1 LPHETVLIST
11 LAICLLLAFAGGY
24 LAIRLKLPPLVGYLV
39 AGIVA
44 GPFTPGIVADP
55 KIAPELAEIG
65 VILLMFGVGMH
76 FSLGEL
82 FAVRG
87 VAIPGAIAQIVVATG
102 LGLGVAHLWGW
113 SLGGGIVFGLALS
126 VASTVVLLRGLEPH
140 GGATTPEGRIAVGW
154 LIVED
159 LLIVVLLVLLPSLAG
174 TGEENVWTSLFATLG
189 KLATFVVLMLVLGP
203 KVFPWVLHQ
212 VSRTGSRELFTL
224 AVITVSLGVT
234 YLAAH
239 LFGVSFALGAFCAG
253 VVVNGSHLSERA
265 AADIKPFEDAFAALF
280 FVAVGMLFDPRVLV
294 NEPLRVLAVVAI
306 IMVGKSLAAYG
317 IVRLLK
323 QSKRTALTVS
333 AALAQIGEFSFILI
347 GLGVALKLLPEEA
360 QSLVLAGA
368 MISIMLNQLM
378 FRFAGSVRSAPA
390 QHVEG

>member
-1 LPHETVLIST
+1 MPHETVLIST
-11 LAICLLLAFAGGY
+11 LAICLVLAFAGGY
-24 LAIRLKLPPLVGYLV
+24 LAFRVKLPPLVGYLV

-82 FAVRG
+82 FAVRA
-87 VAIPGAIAQIVVATG
+87 VAIPGAIAQIVVATA

-113 SLGGGIVFGLALS
+113 SVGGGIVFGLSLS
-126 VASTVVLLRGLEPH
+126 VASTVVLLRGLEPQ

-159 LLIVVLLVLLPSLAG
+159 LLVVVLLVLLPSLAG
-174 TGEENVWTSLFATLG
+174 TGSSNLVTELFATLG
-189 KLATFVVLMLVLGP
+189 KLAAFVVLMLLVGP
-203 KVFPWVLHQ
+203 KVLPWVLHR

-234 YLAAH
+234 YLAARF
-239 LFGVSFALGAFCAG
+239 FGVSFALGAFCAG

-280 FVAVGMLFDPRVLV
+280 FVAVGMLFDPKILV
-294 NEPLRVLAVVAI
+294 DEPLRVLAVVAI

-323 QSKRTALTVS
+323 QPRRTALTVS

-347 GLGVALKLLPEEA
+347 GLGVALKLLPDEA
-360 QSLVLAGA
+360 QSLVLGGA

-378 FRFAGSVRSAPA
+378 FRLARSVRSAPGA
-390 QHVEG
+390 AA

>member
-1 LPHETVLIST
+1 VPHETVLITT

-24 LAIRLKLPPLVGYLV
+24 LAFRIGLPPLVGYLV

-76 FSLGEL
+76 FSFGEL
-82 FAVRG
+82 LAVRA
-87 VAIPGAIAQIVVATG
+87 VAIPGAIAQIVVATA

-113 SLGGGIVFGLALS
+113 SLGGGIVFGLSLS

-140 GGATTPEGRIAVGW
+140 GGATTPDGRIAVGW

-159 LLIVVLLVLLPSLAG
+159 LLVVVLLVLLPSLAG
-174 TGEENVWTSLFATLG
+174 AGEENVWTSLFATLG
-189 KLATFVVLMLVLGP
+189 KIATFVVLMLVLGP
-203 KVFPWVLHQ
+203 KVLPWVLDR

-239 LFGVSFALGAFCAG
+239 FFGVSFALGAFCAG
-253 VVVNGSHLSERA
+253 VVVNGSQLCTRA

-280 FVAVGMLFDPRVLV
+280 FVAVGMLFDPKILV
-294 NEPLRVLAVVAI
+294 NEPLRVLAVLAI

-317 IVRLLK
+317 IVLLLK
-323 QSKRTALTVS
+323 QTKRTALTVS

-347 GLGVALKLLPEEA
+347 GLGVALDLLPEEA

-378 FRFAGSVRSAPA
+378 FRIARSVRASA
-390 QHVEG
+390 